1 MSREPDLSRREVWK
15 QRLREFDRGTASVME
30 FCERAGVSTASFY
43 QWRRKLGSAASSR
56 NVAEQERTSKISSKL
71 AMPRDATASMKFL
84 PVELIGPR
92 NAEVVEV
99 LLPSGIRVLVPSRDQ
114 VALRTVLETL
124 ASNRREDRA
133 C

>member
-1 MSREPDLSRREVWK
+1 MSREPDLARREVWK
-15 QRLREFDRGTASVME
+15 QRLREFRRGTASVVE
-30 FCERAGVSTASFY
+30 FCERAGVSPASFY
-43 QWRRKLGSAASSR
+43 QWRQKLGSAASSR
-56 NVAEQERTSKISSKL
+56 SVAEQQRPSKTS

-92 NAEVVEV
+92 NSEVVEV
-99 LLPSGIRVLVPSRDQ
+99 LLPSGIRVRVPSRDQ
-114 VALRTVLETL
+114 EALRTVLETL